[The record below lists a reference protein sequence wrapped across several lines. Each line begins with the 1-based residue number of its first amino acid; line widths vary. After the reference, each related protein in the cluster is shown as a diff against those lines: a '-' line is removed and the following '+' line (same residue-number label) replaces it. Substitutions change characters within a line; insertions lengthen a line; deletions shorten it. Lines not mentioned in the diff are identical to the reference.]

1 MGDKDEEPAGKAA
14 ARRAEH
20 ASGVETFVV
29 EAHGEWHVEILV
41 LFDDEMVRR
50 RVGTYRTERLANIA
64 ADLIKRAAERDIS
77 GPIHG

>member
-1 MGDKDEEPAGKAA
+1 MDENDEQPQADG
-14 ARRAEH
+14 ARHGPEH

-29 EAHGEWHVEILV
+29 ESHGEWHVEILV

-50 RVGTYRTERLANIA
+50 RVGTYRTEKLATIA

-77 GPIHG
+77 GPLHG

>member
-1 MGDKDEEPAGKAA
+1 MDENDERPQPDD
-14 ARRAEH
+14 ARPGPEH

-29 EAHGEWHVEILV
+29 ESHGEWHVEILV

-50 RVGTYRTERLANIA
+50 RVGTYRTEKLATIA

-77 GPIHG
+77 GPLHG